1 MAAQKYIVNE
11 LNTVELPLMSQLSAM
26 GWETLCDD
34 QGELAPGD
42 TDVPSFTFRENFGQ
56 VLLREHVKAALY
68 KLNMTDDGEPWLD
81 EGRITIALDALDRA
95 GKHKLIESNVEGT
108 RLLLEGVVVPGE
120 PDLHGGRDV
129 TIRYIDFNEPQNNHF
144 LAINQFRVD
153 TPAAV
158 TNHSRHIPDIVLF
171 VNGIPLVVI
180 ECKAPGIPTPLEKAI
195 EQLLQY
201 SNQRGGEQPEGIER
215 LFWYNQA
222 LVATYFYGA
231 RISTIGASYE
241 HYMDWKMN
249 VPQWR
254 EKIEQ
259 EVQTSPILPQQ
270 VLVGGILRPE
280 NLLDLVRHFTLFK
293 NDEGRTIKV
302 VARYQQWEA
311 VQKAI
316 HELRNAPTRLLD
328 GEFDRR
334 GGIIWHTQGSGKSLT
349 MVFLVR
355 KLRILPDLR
364 QFKVVV
370 VTDRVDL
377 EQQLSETM
385 QLTGENVRRAQN
397 SYALKALLR
406 EDAPGLIF
414 GMIQKYRRQEVKERE
429 EAVTGDEDDLQR
441 PVEAEDRFEALNTST
456 SILILIDEAHRSHTD
471 EWHANMVAALPNSAR
486 IGFTGTP
493 IMMGAQKR
501 TTEIF
506 GDYIDIYNIRMA
518 EEDRVTV
525 PIVYEG
531 RKVEAEVLDHSDL
544 DQLFDANF
552 AQLTSAQQQAIK
564 DKYAGEQEV
573 LEGPDIIA
581 KKAADVL
588 RHYISTVLPNG
599 FKAQL
604 VAVSRLAAIRYQAAL
619 AAEHKTLVEKLE
631 RMDPSLAELPE
642 DKIREYDDETQF
654 LIGALKHLDTI
665 RTLEFAAV
673 ISADQHDRPEWSQW
687 TGRENINARIE
698 RFKKPLKHADP
709 GRRDGLAILCV
720 RTMLLTG
727 FDAPIEQALYLDRFI
742 QGHELLQAVARVN
755 RTYKSKTCGYVV
767 DYYGVTQHLTTALA
781 LYSRSDVEGTMKSIK
796 DELPKLQDR
805 HGAVIALFREDGIDD
820 IQNMTACVLL
830 LVGNERTR
838 AEFARLF
845 KDFLVSLDIVLPN
858 PKALPYV
865 DDAKYF
871 GVISRTVTNILREED
886 DQAIAGLGDK
896 VRQLIDDHI
905 RAYYPEQ
912 IIAPLSITDANF
924 EAHVNA
930 LPSSEAKAAEMEHAA
945 RHEIA
950 VKIETDPVHYEKL
963 SERLEQILT
972 DFEHNWDMLA
982 QALRDFIHEIQAGP
996 PSDRALEFLPDRD
1009 AQTLKPFMSL
1019 LIDAMGL
1026 DVAALSSDALQHLA
1040 GLTVEIAGILRDQ
1053 ISRQDFW
1060 ATTQLRQQLRA
1071 KVKIFMDDHDILPFE
1086 KLDSTADRIV
1096 ELAKRR
1102 HTDLVSA

>member
-1 MAAQKYIVNE
+1 MVAKKHNPNE
-11 LNTVELPLMSQLSAM
+11 FNTVELPLMNQLSAM
-26 GWETLCDD
+26 GWDTLRNAK
-34 QGELAPGD
+34 GELVPGD
-42 TDVPSFTFRENFGQ
+42 IDVPSFTYRENFGQ
-56 VLLREHVKAALY
+56 VLLREHVKAALV
-68 KLNMTDDGEPWLD
+68 KLNITDEGQPWLG
-81 EGRITIALDALDRA
+81 ERQITIALDALERV
-95 GKHKLIESNVEGT
+95 GKSKLMESNVEAT
-108 RLLLEGVVVPGE
+108 RLLLEGVPVPGD
-120 PDLHGGRDV
+120 PDIHAGREV
-129 TIRYIDFNEPQNNHF
+129 TIRYIDFDKPENNHF

-180 ECKAPGIPTPLEKAI
+180 ECKAPGIPTPLVKAI

-201 SNQRGGEQPEGIER
+201 SNMRGSEQPEGIER

-222 LVATYFYGA
+222 LVATYFLGA

-241 HYMDWKMN
+241 HYLDWKSTA
-249 VPQWR
+249 PHSK

-259 EVQTSPILPQQ
+259 EVQTSPLVPQQ
-270 VLVGGILRPE
+270 VLAGGILRPE
-280 NLLDLVRHFTLFK
+280 SLLDLVRHFTLFK
-293 NDEGRTIKV
+293 TDEGRKIKV

-316 HELRNAPTRLLD
+316 HNLRNKPTRLLD

-355 KLRILPDLR
+355 KLRTLPDLR

-377 EQQLSETM
+377 EDQLSETM
-385 QLTGENVRRAQN
+385 QLTVENVRRAQN

-414 GMIQKYRRQEVKERE
+414 GMIQKYRRQEVK
-429 EAVTGDEDDLQR
+429 DEDQPITGEDAELQR
-441 PVEAEDRFEALNTST
+441 PVEAEDRFEPLNTST
-456 SILILIDEAHRSHTD
+456 NILILIDEAHRSHTD
-471 EWHANMVAALPNSAR
+471 EWHANMIAALPNSAR

-493 IMMGAQKR
+493 IMMGKQKK
-501 TTEIF
+501 TSEIF
-506 GDYIDIYNIRMA
+506 GETIDVYNIRMA

-544 DQLFDANF
+544 DQLFDVNF
-552 AQLTSAQQQAIK
+552 AHLTPAQQQAIK
-564 DKYAGEQEV
+564 DKYAREQDV
-573 LEGPDIIA
+573 LESTDLIA
-581 KKAADVL
+581 KKAADIL

-604 VAVSRLAAIRYQAAL
+604 VAVTRLAALRYQAAL
-619 AAEHKTLVEKLE
+619 AAEHKALVEQLE
-631 RMDPSLAELPE
+631 RMDPSLAELSE
-642 DKIREYDDETQF
+642 DKIREYDEETQF
-654 LIGALKHLDTI
+654 LIGALKHLDTV

-673 ISADQHDRPEWSQW
+673 ISADQHDRPEWRQW
-687 TGRENINARIE
+687 TQRENIDARIE
-698 RFKKPLKHADP
+698 RFKKPLKHDDP

-727 FDAPIEQALYLDRFI
+727 FDAPVEQALYLDRFM

-767 DYYGVTQHLTTALA
+767 DYYGVTQHLTSALA
-781 LYSRSDVEGTMKSIK
+781 VYSRSDVEGTMKSIT
-796 DELPKLQDR
+796 DELPRLQDR
-805 HGAVIALFREDGIDD
+805 HNKVIAFFRNHGVND
-820 IQNMTACVLL
+820 NSNLTPYVLL
-830 LVGNERTR
+830 LVGDERLR
-838 AEFARLF
+838 AEFATLF

-865 DDAKYF
+865 DDAKFF
-871 GVISRTVTNILREED
+871 GVVSRTVTNMLREDD
-886 DQAIAGLGDK
+886 DQAIAGLGEK

-905 RAYYPEQ
+905 RAYHPEQ
-912 IIAPLSITDANF
+912 IITPLSITDANF
-924 EAHVNA
+924 EEHVNA

-963 SERLEQILT
+963 SERLEQILSE
-972 DFEHNWDMLA
+972 FEHNWDALA
-982 QALRDFIHEIQAGP
+982 QALREFIHDMQAGP

-1009 AQTLKPFMSL
+1009 AQKLKPFMSL

-1026 DVAALSSDALQHLA
+1026 DVAALSSDALQRLA
-1040 GLTVEIAGILRDQ
+1040 GLTVEIAAILRDQ
-1053 ISRQDFW
+1053 IGRQDFW
-1060 ATTQLRQQLRA
+1060 ATTQLRQQLRSR
-1071 KVKIFMDDHDILPFE
+1071 VKIFMDDHDILPFE

-1102 HTDLVSA
+1102 HTDLVNA